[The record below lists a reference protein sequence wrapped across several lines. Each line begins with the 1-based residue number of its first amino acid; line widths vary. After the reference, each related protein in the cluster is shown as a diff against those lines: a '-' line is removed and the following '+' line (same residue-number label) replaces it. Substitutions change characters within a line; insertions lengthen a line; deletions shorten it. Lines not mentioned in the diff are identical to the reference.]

1 MEHQLE
7 VFVKVAE
14 KESFSR
20 AAEELHMTQPAV
32 SQYIQLFE
40 REMGTKLLERSN
52 KYVRLNKAGEIVYH
66 HAKEIIGLY
75 TKMQRLVDDVTNKTS
90 GPLSIGASYTFGEYV
105 LPHIIA
111 LTLEKYPLIKPTIT
125 IGNTKEI
132 AELVTS
138 HQLDIGIIE
147 GGLKNTKLNIEPF
160 SKDKMYVFVSSNH
173 RLASRDEEI
182 QVSELEDETW
192 IVRENG
198 SGTREATDD
207 VFHIFHLAPQKI
219 MEFGSNQLIKES
231 VEAGLGVSLLS
242 HWAIRKEV
250 EIGSLKILKIK
261 GLPYTRQFS
270 AIVQTPFLTKAMDS
284 FLHLLREENLIYNI
298 GKKGRQPF
306 QS

>member
-1 MEHQLE
+1 MEQQLE
-7 VFVKVAE
+7 VFIKVAE

-75 TKMQRLVDDVTNKTS
+75 TKMQRLVDDVTKKTS

-111 LTLEKYPLIKPTIT
+111 HTLEKYPLIKPTIT

-132 AELVTS
+132 AELVS
-138 HQLDIGIIE
+138 GHQLDVGIIE
-147 GGLKNTKLNIEPF
+147 GGLRNSKIRVEPF
-160 SKDKMYVFVSSNH
+160 LKDEMYVVVSSLH
-173 RLASRDEEI
+173 RLAAKGKKEI
-182 QVSELEDETW
+182 DGSELNDEIW

-198 SGTREATDD
+198 SGTREATEE
-207 VFHIFHLAPQKI
+207 VFQLLGITPGIL
-219 MEFGSNQLIKES
+219 EFGSNQLIKES

-242 HWAIRKEV
+242 QWAIRKEV
-250 EIGSLKILKIK
+250 ELGKLEILKVK
-261 GLPYTRQFS
+261 NLPFIRQFS
-270 AIVQTPFLTKAMDS
+270 IIVQTPFHTKAMDS
-284 FLHLLREENLIYNI
+284 FLHLLRADDLLYNI
-298 GKKGRQPF
+298 GKSPQHF
-306 QS
+306 QL

>member
-1 MEHQLE
+1 MEQKLE

-32 SQYIQLFE
+32 SQYIQQFE

-111 LTLEKYPLIKPTIT
+111 HTLEKYPLIKPTIT

-132 AELVTS
+132 AELVTGN
-138 HQLDIGIIE
+138 QLDIGIIE
-147 GGLKNTKLNIEPF
+147 GGLRNSKLKLEPF
-160 SKDKMYVFVSSNH
+160 LEDEMYVVVSSNH
-173 RLASRDEEI
+173 RLATIKKEI
-182 QVSELEDETW
+182 VCSELANETW

-198 SGTREATDD
+198 SGTREATEH
-207 VFHIFHLAPQKI
+207 VFQLFGISPTVMK
-219 MEFGSNQLIKES
+219 FGSNQLIKES

-242 HWAIRKEV
+242 QWATRKEV
-250 EIGSLKILKIK
+250 ELGTLKILKVK
-261 GLPYTRQFS
+261 GLPFKRQFS
-270 AIVQTPFLTKAMDS
+270 IIVQTPFHTKSMDS
-284 FLHLLREENLIYNI
+284 FLNLLRADDLLSNI
-298 GKKGRQPF
+298 EKDRPKQI